1 MDEEDQQ
8 QQPVTADEQQPPS
21 TEQTEQPPPSEAA
34 DAAKPS
40 DSEPPAGAD
49 DPADAEEPD
58 APVNQLEEK
67 LMSNGLTHL
76 QKAMDG
82 QRFAPATL
90 ILHGTETTTVDIL
103 AQLPYL
109 RSVVSTNSR

>member
-8 QQPVTADEQQPPS
+8 QQQPVAADEQPAPS
-21 TEQTEQPPPSEAA
+21 TEQPATEAA
-34 DAAKPS
+34 DAAKPAG
-40 DSEPPAGAD
+40 DEPAVDAD
-49 DPADAEEPD
+49 EPADNEEPD

-109 RSVVSTNSR
+109 RSVVSINYQ